1 MGLFA
6 LNMIQEVSG
15 LLRSVHT
22 PCRAIIVEVCR
33 RADDVQNQPSS
44 EKWQRQL
51 AALEALQIFAPMGH
65 ALGLSMMCAELED
78 RCFQV
83 LSHLMAPELV
93 VVKGQGPHLTDVG
106 DRSNVRTHAQPSRWV
121 LL

>member
-1 MGLFA
+1 MLLTGLFA
-6 LNMIQEVSG
+6 LYIIQEVSG

-22 PCRAIIVEVCR
+22 AYRAIIVEVCR
-33 RADDVQNQPSS
+33 RADDVQNLPRS

-65 ALGLSMMCAELED
+65 ALGLSRMCAELED

-83 LSHLMAPELV
+83 LYHLMAPELV
-93 VVKGQGPHLTDVG
+93 LMKGRAPHLTDVG
-106 DRSNVRTHAQPSRWV
+106 NRFDVRTHAQSLR
-121 LL
+121 